1 MSKPPHLFCFG
12 LGFSAAA
19 VIRRLGPAWRC
30 SGTAR
35 SAEQRAAWQ
44 ARGVAAQ
51 PFDAI
56 DLAGVTHVLVSAAPD
71 GSGDPVLN
79 RHEAALAR
87 ATDLLWLGYLS
98 TTGVYGDTQGA
109 WVDEGTPPRP
119 GLARSRSRLAAEQA
133 WADSGLPVH
142 IFRLAGIYGPGR
154 SAFDNLRGGTAQ
166 RIDKPDHVFG
176 RIHVDDIANVVAAS
190 IERPAPGAIYNVTD
204 DEPAPSAEVIA
215 HAAALLGVPPPPL
228 IPHDQADLS
237 PMARSFYAECRRVRN
252 DRIKRDLG
260 VTLLYP
266 TYREGLAAILAAE
279 RTA

>member
-1 MSKPPHLFCFG
+1 MNPQPHLFCFG

-19 VIRRLGPAWRC
+19 VIRRLGPTWRF

-51 PFDAI
+51 PFEHI
-56 DLAGVTHVLVSAAPD
+56 DLSGVTHILVSAAPD
-71 GSGDPVLN
+71 GAGDPVLN
-79 RHEAALAR
+79 RHEEALAA
-87 ATDLLWLGYLS
+87 ATDLRWLGYLS

-119 GLARSRSRLAAEQA
+119 GQARSRLRLAAEQA
-133 WADSGLPVH
+133 WMESGLPVH
-142 IFRLAGIYGPGR
+142 VFRLAGIYGPGR
-154 SAFDNLRGGTAQ
+154 SAFDNLRGNTAQ
-166 RIDKPDHVFG
+166 RIDRPDHVFG

-190 IERPAPGAIYNVTD
+190 IDRPSPGAIYNVTD
-204 DEPAPSAEVIA
+204 DQPTPSAEVIT
-215 HAAALLGVPPPPL
+215 HAAKLLGVTVPPL
-228 IPHDQADLS
+228 IPFAQANLS
-237 PMARSFYAECRRVRN
+237 PMGRSFYAECRRVRN

-266 TYREGLAAILAAE
+266 TYREGLAAVMAIE
-279 RTA
+279 RAG